1 VLRTAWCAPERLD
14 ATLALSCPGRG
25 RVLLIAVLA
34 IVLIVVVAIVISAPL
49 RTASRDGDH
58 ERLKHGE
65 LDAARE
71 AKYRE
76 IRDAELDYRTGK
88 LSAEDYKATDGALRA
103 EALEIL
109 DRLEESEESE
119 PASDEGEDGAPPAAP
134 ASPGRQPGGRG

>member
-1 VLRTAWCAPERLD
+1 VLRTAWRAPEGPD

-34 IVLIVVVAIVISAPL
+34 IALIVVVAIVISAPL
-49 RTASRDGDH
+49 RTASRGGDH
-58 ERLKHGE
+58 ESVEHGE

-88 LSAEDYKATDGALRA
+88 LSADDYRATDGALRA

-109 DRLEESEESE
+109 DRLEESDHSE
-119 PASDEGEDGAPPAAP
+119 QSSDDGEDGDPPATP
-134 ASPGRQPGGRG
+134 ASSGRPPGGQG